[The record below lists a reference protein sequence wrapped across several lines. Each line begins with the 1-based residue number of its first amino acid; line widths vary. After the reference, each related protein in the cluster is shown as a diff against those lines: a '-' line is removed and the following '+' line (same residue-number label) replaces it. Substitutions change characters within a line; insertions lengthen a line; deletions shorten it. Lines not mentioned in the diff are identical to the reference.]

1 MALKTWA
8 DFASIHDLKLDT
20 PGYMAALH
28 YSVMQNVGE
37 GIWDI
42 LVTVLVAISIYRLR
56 NSNY

>member
-20 PGYMAALH
+20 PGYRATLH

-37 GIWDI
+37 GIWDS
-42 LVTVLVAISIYRLR
+42 LVTVLVALSLHRLR
-56 NSNY
+56 NSN